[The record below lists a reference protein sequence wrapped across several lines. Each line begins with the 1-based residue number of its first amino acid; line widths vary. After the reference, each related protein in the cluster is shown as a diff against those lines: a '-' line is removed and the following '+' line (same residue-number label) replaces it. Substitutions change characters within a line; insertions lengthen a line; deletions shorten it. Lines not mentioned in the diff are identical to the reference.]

1 MLNPLQA
8 DLYKLRTEHYPQG
21 PPGVRAPAS
30 PPRQHPEMAPDAM
43 PWIGVNRGIPP
54 PVAQIGPPEVPP
66 TVPKARAK
74 PRGSRSEP
82 NTRRRRSNHN
92 LVEQR
97 RREAIADNIRMLDEL
112 LPESVDLP
120 ESRPGKLDQHCK
132 SSVLR
137 RGVAYV
143 TMLKSE
149 QAAAAKR
156 IKELEQRVAQL
167 EDLLEGGAYC
177 RGPKYPM

>member
-21 PPGVRAPAS
+21 PSGVRVPAS
-30 PPRQHPEMAPDAM
+30 PPRQNSDIPPEAM
-43 PWIGVNRGIPP
+43 PWMNVGRVIPP
-54 PVAQIGPPEVPP
+54 PVAQAGAPDAI
-66 TVPKARAK
+66 AMAK
-74 PRGSRSEP
+74 PKTRARSARSEP

-97 RREAIADNIRMLDEL
+97 RREAIAENIRMLDEL
-112 LPESVDLP
+112 LPESVELP
-120 ESRPGKLDQHCK
+120 ESRSGKLDQHCK
-132 SSVLR
+132 SNVLR

-149 QAAAAKR
+149 QTAAAKR

-167 EDLLEGGAYC
+167 EDLLEGAYC
-177 RGPKYPM
+177 RDPKYPM